1 MNREQK
7 IFIAWPVAAML
18 LAMWAIDF
26 APGASAQE
34 EHRHAHAP
42 ASAKQLKNPL
52 SVTEENVASGRAL
65 FNRHC
70 ASCHGADGRA
80 QTETGAAM
88 KVKPADLTGGAVH
101 GSTPGEIYWVITNG
115 IMASGMPAFKD
126 KMGEQERWQT
136 VLYVQRLQ
144 GEHQHAAASK
154 APEAAPKQDAMQGPH
169 QGHTTTGQPPAS
181 GQQQT
186 ENETQAGHGQHA
198 GHDKAGNLT
207 MAGGAHAGH
216 DMTSDMMATVTGGP
230 FRSMRA
236 LGSGTALQP
245 VSTPMYAW
253 MFMSGEWMTMIHGEL
268 KIGYNQQGGPRGVGK
283 AESENWLMLMAE
295 RRVGP
300 GRFMLRGMF
309 SAEPLTAPHGG
320 FPELFQTGETYRRRP
335 IIDAQHPHDLIMELA
350 ASYTVSISENVSFQ
364 LYGGPVGEPALGP
377 VAFMHRASAMENPSA
392 PLGHHWQDSTHITHG
407 VMTGALTAGRF
418 KFEVSGFRG
427 AEPDEDRVALDM
439 GRLDSYSFRGWFTP
453 SPNWAMQFSYGHLT
467 KPETL
472 TRGNLDRLSASVS
485 YNRQFTD
492 GNWASSLIWGRNS
505 EEHGNSNS
513 YLFES
518 TVNFLRKNYLY
529 TRMELIDKA
538 GLLVDNIFGRP
549 GLARAPALPRGGGEI
564 QLPEEFERSFRVGA
578 FTFGAVRD
586 LISNEKLRMGIGADV
601 VFYHKPSE
609 LDSIYGQRPTSF
621 HVFLRFRPGATR

>member
-1 MNREQK
+1 MNLEKK
-7 IFIAWPVAAML
+7 IFIVGPVAVTL
-18 LAMWAIDF
+18 LAMWAINF
-26 APGASAQE
+26 APGVSAQQ
-34 EHRHAHAP
+34 EHQHPHAP

-52 SVTEENVASGRAL
+52 SVTEENIAGGRAL
-65 FNRHC
+65 FNQHC

-80 QTETGAAM
+80 QTEMAATM
-88 KVKPADLTGGAVH
+88 KTKPADLTGSAVH
-101 GSTPGEIYWVITNG
+101 GRTPGEIYWVITNG
-115 IMASGMPAFKD
+115 IKASGMPAFKD

-136 VLYVQRLQ
+136 VLYLQRLQ
-144 GEHQHAAASK
+144 GEHQRAAAGK
-154 APEAAPKQDAMQGPH
+154 APEAAAKQETVQRPH
-169 QGHTTTGQPPAS
+169 QGHTATGQPSAS
-181 GQQQT
+181 GQQQMK
-186 ENETQAGHGQHA
+186 NEPQAERGQHA
-198 GHDKAGNLT
+198 GHDKAGDST

-216 DMTSDMMATVTGGP
+216 DMMSDMMATVTGGP

-245 VSTPMYAW
+245 ASTPMYAW
-253 MFMSGEWMTMIHGEL
+253 MFMPGEWMMMLHGEL

-300 GRFMLRGMF
+300 GRLMLRGMF

-439 GRLDSYSFRGWFTP
+439 GKLDSYSFRSWFTP
-453 SPNWAMQFSYGHLT
+453 TPNWAMQFSYGHLT
-467 KPETL
+467 KPEAL
-472 TRGNLDRLSASVS
+472 VPGDLDRLSASVS
-485 YNRQFTD
+485 YNRPFTD

-549 GLARAPALPRGGGEI
+549 GLARPPVLPRGGGEI

-609 LDSIYGQRPTSF
+609 LDSVYGRRPTSF
-621 HVFLRFRPGATR
+621 HVFLRFRPGAMR